1 VPTVLMA
8 HYYAGLRYILRIERY
23 PLLILDVR
31 RGVTTSPVQF
41 YSLSR
46 LIEMAK
52 LYAKSSSFLPVPF
65 LQNSTG
71 KPNGYDA
78 AVLLA
83 AQRQPVGE

>member
-1 VPTVLMA
+1 MA

-31 RGVTTSPVQF
+31 RGVTTSRVQF

-46 LIEMAK
+46 LIEMTK
-52 LYAKSSSFLPVPF
+52 LYTKSSSFLPVPF